1 MQHVYA
7 YIDATNCSSQNWN
20 RYDSFIAKLQT
31 GLFKKYISTWNI
43 LYACG
48 NLQSLQY
55 WFNHPLLHPYIHLPV
70 SRWQDPWQFSGHIW
84 LQSWSNRPTGQ
95 PMKSNV
101 DLQVY
106 CSFGYMNNSVI
117 RPLIYFNSH
126 VLIDK
131 HIINIILS

>member
-1 MQHVYA
+1 M
-7 YIDATNCSSQNWN
+7 
-20 RYDSFIAKLQT
+20 
-31 GLFKKYISTWNI
+31 
-43 LYACG
+43 
-48 NLQSLQY
+48 
-55 WFNHPLLHPYIHLPV
+55 
-70 SRWQDPWQFSGHIW
+70 HIW

-126 VLIDK
+126 MGIDK
-131 HIINIILS
+131 HIIHISFKLIHVFMQDHGTNKHKNARIVS